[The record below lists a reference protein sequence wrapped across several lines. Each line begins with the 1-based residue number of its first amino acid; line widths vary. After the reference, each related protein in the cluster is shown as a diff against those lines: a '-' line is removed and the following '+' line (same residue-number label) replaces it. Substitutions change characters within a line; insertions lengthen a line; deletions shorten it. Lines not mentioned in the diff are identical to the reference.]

1 VVKHRRTLW
10 ILSVIAILSI
20 VSYLSF
26 WMLTTTYELFP
37 QDPAIRDPMRQ
48 AIMNILQ
55 RRGYQVAAMMIAAVL
70 IATTTLAFQTLT
82 NNRILTPGLMG
93 FDAIFV
99 LSQTFIVFALHEQS
113 ALYQN
118 PYLNFLFAA
127 SLMILITLIV
137 YRLVLRKNKN
147 HIVFL
152 LLFGII
158 ISTLSRNLASF
169 LQTVMDPNQFY
180 SVIIRTEVT
189 ITNMNTNIILLA
201 LPTLIVIIG
210 LFVREFKYL
219 DVMALGETHA
229 VGLGINYQK
238 KMNTYLIYIAI
249 AMSIATAL
257 IGPITFLGLLAV
269 NAAREMLKTFKH
281 LPLMIASSLIAIVA
295 IVLGQT
301 IIIELGY
308 QTTVTVLISF
318 VGGLYMIYL
327 IIRENHKK

>member
-1 VVKHRRTLW
+1 MVKHRRTIW

-20 VSYLSF
+20 VAYLSF

-37 QDPAIRDPMRQ
+37 RDPALREPMRQ

-55 RRGYQVAAMMIAAVL
+55 RRGYQVAAMIIAAVL

-201 LPTLIVIIG
+201 LPVLIVIIG

-229 VGLGINYQK
+229 IGLGINYQK

-281 LPLMIASSLIAIVA
+281 LPLMIASSLIAVVA

>member
-1 VVKHRRTLW
+1 MVKHRRTIW

-20 VSYLSF
+20 VAYLSF

-37 QDPAIRDPMRQ
+37 RDPALREPMRQ

-55 RRGYQVAAMMIAAVL
+55 RRGYQVAAMIIAAVL

-201 LPTLIVIIG
+201 LPVLIVIIG

-229 VGLGINYQK
+229 IGLGINYQK

>member
-1 VVKHRRTLW
+1 
-10 ILSVIAILSI
+10 
-20 VSYLSF
+20 
-26 WMLTTTYELFP
+26 
-37 QDPAIRDPMRQ
+37 
-48 AIMNILQ
+48 NILQ

-201 LPTLIVIIG
+201 LPILIVIIG

>member
-1 VVKHRRTLW
+1 MVKHRRTIW

-20 VSYLSF
+20 VAYLSF

-37 QDPAIRDPMRQ
+37 RDPALREPMRQ

-55 RRGYQVAAMMIAAVL
+55 RRGYQVAAMIIAAVL

-201 LPTLIVIIG
+201 LPVLIVIIG

-229 VGLGINYQK
+229 IGLGINYQM

-281 LPLMIASSLIAIVA
+281 LPLMIASSLIAVVA